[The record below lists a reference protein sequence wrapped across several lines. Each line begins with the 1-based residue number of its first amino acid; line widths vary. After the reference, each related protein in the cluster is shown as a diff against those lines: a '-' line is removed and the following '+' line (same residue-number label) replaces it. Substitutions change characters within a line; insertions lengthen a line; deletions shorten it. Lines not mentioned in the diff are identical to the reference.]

1 MNGNRALPIVI
12 VGHVDHGKSTLIGRL
27 LHDTGAL
34 PDGKVAALQEASRK
48 RGMPFEWSFV
58 MDALKVERDQG
69 ITIDTT
75 RIRFASAARDYVII
89 DAPGHAEFLKNMLT
103 GAAAAEAA
111 ILVVDVI
118 EGMSEQTRRHAFLL
132 KLLGIAEIIV
142 AINKMDRCNYAK
154 DAFDAAARAVTDYL
168 AGLDLAAAAII
179 PISARNGDMIAHR
192 SVPPSWY
199 DGPTL
204 LQALDALAGAA
215 DEADQPLRLP
225 VQDVYK
231 FDERRIIVGRIDSG
245 RLRVGDRVRFSP
257 GERSA
262 RIASLESW
270 NAQPAVAACAGQ
282 SVGVTL
288 DEDIFVE
295 RGQVASAPDAAPP
308 AAARLKLRL
317 FHFGDAPLQA
327 GDAVKLQI
335 GLAEH
340 AATVE
345 AIESVVDI
353 VDLTRRGAEAIGRN
367 DIADVVVRSR
377 TPIAVETALQGR
389 HLGRG
394 ILRRG
399 YHIVAGFR
407 VEAVLDAPSAAA
419 VASAARH
426 ITPVAPAVS
435 PAERGAAWGHAG
447 GVLWLTGLSGA
458 GKSTL
463 ALALER
469 ELFRRN
475 DRAVL
480 LDGDSLRRTLNAD
493 LGFGEA
499 ERAENV
505 RRIGAV
511 AQHLAESGMIAIV
524 ACIAPRRSHRARLR
538 NELGALYHEVY
549 VKAPLELCERRDVK
563 GLYAKARR
571 GEIASFTGI
580 SDLYEP
586 PVAPELEIGTDVLTP
601 AECLA
606 HLLDYVDRALRP
618 GDLRRLAS

>member
-1 MNGNRALPIVI
+1 MTEDRTLPIVI

-27 LHDTGAL
+27 LHDTGSL
-34 PDGKVAALQEASRK
+34 PEGKVAALQEASRK

-75 RIRFASAARDYVII
+75 RMRFKSERRDYVII

-132 KLLGIAEIIV
+132 KLLGIREIVV
-142 AINKMDRCNYAK
+142 AVNKMDRCDYAEA
-154 DAFDAAARAVTDYL
+154 AFVAVSRQVADYV
-168 AGLDLAAAAII
+168 AGLDLAASAIV

-199 DGPTL
+199 HGPTV
-204 LQALDALAGAA
+204 LQALDALGDAS
-215 DEADQPLRLP
+215 DEAGLALRLP

-231 FDERRIIVGRIDSG
+231 FDDRRIIVGRIESG
-245 RLRVGDRVRFSP
+245 RLRVGDRLHFLP
-257 GERSA
+257 DGRSA
-262 RIASLESW
+262 RIASIESW
-270 NAQPAVAACAGQ
+270 NAQAAVSADAGQ
-282 SVGVTL
+282 SIGLTL

-295 RGQVASAPDAAPP
+295 RGQVASAGDTAPA

-317 FHFGDAPLQA
+317 FHFGHVPLRA

-335 GLAEH
+335 GLAEQT
-340 AATVE
+340 ATVE
-345 AIESVVDI
+345 AIDSVVDI
-353 VDLTRRGAEAIGRN
+353 NDLTHRSAEAVGRN
-367 DIADVVVRSR
+367 DIADIVVRCR

-389 HLGRG
+389 PLGRG
-394 ILRRG
+394 LLRRG
-399 YHIVAGFR
+399 YHIVAGFL
-407 VEAVLDAPSAAA
+407 VETVLDAPAVAP

-426 ITPVAPAVS
+426 ITPVISAVS
-435 PAERGAAWGHAG
+435 AGERRGAWGHAG

-469 ELFRRN
+469 ELLQR
-475 DRAVL
+475 DWRAVL
-480 LDGDSLRRTLNAD
+480 LDGDTLRRTLNAD
-493 LGFGEA
+493 LGFSEV

-505 RRIGAV
+505 RRIGAM
-511 AQHLAESGMIAIV
+511 AQHLAESGMLAIV
-524 ACIAPRRSHRARLR
+524 ACIAPRRSHRTRLR
-538 NELGALYHEVY
+538 DALGALYHEVY
-549 VKAPLELCERRDVK
+549 VKAPLAVCEQRDVK

-571 GEIASFTGI
+571 GEIVSFTGV
-580 SDLYEP
+580 SDFYEP
-586 PVAPELEIGTDVLTP
+586 PQAPELEIGTDLLTP
-601 AECLA
+601 AESLS
-606 HLLDYVDRALRP
+606 HLLAYVERAFRLS
-618 GDLRRLAS
+618 DVRRLAS

>member
-1 MNGNRALPIVI
+1 MNKNKALPIVI

-34 PDGKVAALQEASRK
+34 PEGKVAALQEASRK

-75 RIRFASAARDYVII
+75 RIRFSSDARDYVII

-111 ILVVDVI
+111 ILVVDVV

-132 KLLGIAEIIV
+132 KLLGIREIIV
-142 AINKMDRCNYAK
+142 AINKMDRCDYAK
-154 DAFDAAARAVTDYL
+154 DAFGTIARAVGDYL
-168 AGLDLAAAAII
+168 AGLDLGAAATI

-199 DGPTL
+199 EGPTV

-215 DEADQPLRLP
+215 SEADGPVRLP

-231 FDERRIIVGRIDSG
+231 FDERRIIVGRIETG
-245 RLRVGDRVRFSP
+245 RLRVGDRLRFSP

-262 RIASLESW
+262 GIASIERW
-270 NAQPAVAACAGQ
+270 NAQATVTAVAGQ
-282 SVGVTL
+282 SIGLTL

-295 RGQVASAPDAAPP
+295 RGQVASAPDAAPY
-308 AAARLKLRL
+308 AASRLKLRL
-317 FHFGDAPLQA
+317 FHFGHAPLKA
-327 GDAVKLQI
+327 GDAIKLQV

-345 AIESVVDI
+345 AVESVVDI
-353 VDLTRRGAEAIGRN
+353 NDLTRRAADAIGRN
-367 DIADVVVRSR
+367 DIADVVVASR
-377 TPIAVETALQGR
+377 TPIAVETAAQGR

-394 ILRRG
+394 VLRRG
-399 YHIVAGFR
+399 YHIVAGFL
-407 VEAVLDAPSAAA
+407 VEAVLDALPQ
-419 VASAARH
+419 VAPAARC
-426 ITPVAPAVS
+426 ITPVPSAVS
-435 PAERGAAWGHAG
+435 SGERSGVWGHVG

-475 DRAVL
+475 YRAVL

-493 LGFGEA
+493 LGFSEA
-499 ERAENV
+499 DRAENV

-511 AQHLAESGMIAIV
+511 AQHLSDSGMIAIV
-524 ACIAPRRSHRARLR
+524 ACIAPRRSYREGLR
-538 NELGALYHEVY
+538 HELGPSYHEVY
-549 VKAPLELCERRDVK
+549 VKASLDMCERRDVK

-571 GEIASFTGI
+571 GEIASFTGV

-586 PVAPELEIGTDVLTP
+586 PTAPELEIGTDVLAP
-601 AECLA
+601 AECLE
-606 HLLDYVDRALRP
+606 HLLDYVERAFRP
-618 GDLRRLAS
+618 GDVRRLAS

>member
-1 MNGNRALPIVI
+1 MSEDRTLPIVI

-27 LHDTGAL
+27 LHDTGSL
-34 PDGKVAALQEASRK
+34 PEGKVAALQEASRK

-75 RIRFASAARDYVII
+75 RMRFKSERRDYVII

-118 EGMSEQTRRHAFLL
+118 EGLSEQTRRHAFLL
-132 KLLGIAEIIV
+132 QLLGIREIVV
-142 AINKMDRCNYAK
+142 AVNKMDRCGWTK
-154 DAFDAAARAVTDYL
+154 EPFAAVSQTVADYL
-168 AGLDLAAAAII
+168 AGLDLAPSAII

-199 DGPTL
+199 DGPTV
-204 LQALDALAGAA
+204 LQALDALHGAPSEV
-215 DEADQPLRLP
+215 DRPLRLP

-231 FDERRIIVGRIDSG
+231 FDDRRIVVGRIESG
-245 RLRVGDRVRFSP
+245 RLRVGDRLRFSP
-257 GERSA
+257 GGRSA
-262 RIASLESW
+262 RIASIESW
-270 NAQPAVAACAGQ
+270 NAQAAVTAGAGQ
-282 SVGVTL
+282 SVGLTL

-295 RGQVASAPDAAPP
+295 RGQVASAPEAVPLVAR
-308 AAARLKLRL
+308 RLKLRL
-317 FHFGDAPLQA
+317 FYFGHAPLQA
-327 GDAVKLQI
+327 GDTVKLQI
-335 GLAEH
+335 GLAEQ

-345 AIESVVDI
+345 AIDSVVDI
-353 VDLTRRGAEAIGRN
+353 GDFTHRRAAAVGRN
-367 DIADVVVRSR
+367 DIADIVVRCCA
-377 TPIAVETALQGR
+377 PLAVEAAADGR

-399 YHIVAGFR
+399 YQLVAGFQIG
-407 VEAVLDAPSAAA
+407 AVLDAPVPAAGA
-419 VASAARH
+419 TRH
-426 ITPVAPAVS
+426 ITPAVS
-435 PAERGAAWGHAG
+435 AMSATERSGAWGHAG

-469 ELFRRN
+469 ELFRR
-475 DRAVL
+475 DYRVIL

-493 LGFGEA
+493 LGFSEA

-511 AQHLAESGMIAIV
+511 AQHLAESGLIAIV
-524 ACIAPRRSHRARLR
+524 ACIAPRRSHRVRLR

-549 VKAPLELCERRDVK
+549 VKASLDACERRDVK

-571 GEIASFTGI
+571 GEIASFTGV

-586 PVAPELEIGTDVLTP
+586 PTSPELELGTEVLTP
-601 AECLA
+601 AECLG
-606 HLLDYVDRALRP
+606 HLTDYFDRTFRV
-618 GDLRRLAS
+618 GEVRRLAS

>member
-1 MNGNRALPIVI
+1 MNQNRALPIVI

-34 PDGKVAALQEASRK
+34 PEGKVAALQEASRK

-58 MDALKVERDQG
+58 MDALTIERDQG

-89 DAPGHAEFLKNMLT
+89 DAPGHVEFLKNMLT

-142 AINKMDRCNYAK
+142 AINKMDCCGFAK
-154 DAFDAAARAVTDYL
+154 EPFDTVSRNVADYL

-215 DEADQPLRLP
+215 DEAARPLRLP

-245 RLRVGDRVRFSP
+245 RLRVGDSLRFSP
-257 GERSA
+257 GGRSA
-262 RIASLESW
+262 RIASIESW
-270 NAQPAVAACAGQ
+270 NAQSALTASAGQ
-282 SVGVTL
+282 SIGLTF
-288 DEDIFVE
+288 DEDVFVE
-295 RGQVASAPDAAPP
+295 RGQVASAPEAAPQV
-308 AAARLKLRL
+308 ARRLRLRL
-317 FHFGDAPLQA
+317 FHFGHVPLQA
-327 GDAVKLQI
+327 GEEVRLQI
-335 GLAEH
+335 GFAEH
-340 AATVE
+340 KIIIE
-345 AIESVVDI
+345 AIERVVDVHSLASHAAATI
-353 VDLTRRGAEAIGRN
+353 ARHEV
-367 DIADVVVRSR
+367 ADVVVESR
-377 TPIAVETALQGR
+377 TPFAVDAAQGR
-389 HLGRG
+389 HLARG
-394 ILRRG
+394 IMRRG
-399 YHIVAGFR
+399 HEIVAGCLI
-407 VEAVLDAPSAAA
+407 EAVLDTEP
-419 VASAARH
+419 VASPLRH
-426 ITPVAPAVS
+426 VTAIASAV
-435 PAERGAAWGHAG
+435 PLAERTAAWGHAG

-463 ALALER
+463 ARAVEK
-469 ELFRRN
+469 ELFRWQW
-475 DRAVL
+475 RAVL
-480 LDGDSLRRTLNAD
+480 LDGDTLRRTLNAD
-493 LGFGEA
+493 LGFSES

-505 RRIGAV
+505 RRIGAT
-511 AQHLAESGMIAIV
+511 AQLLAENGQIAIV
-524 ACIAPRRSHRARLR
+524 ACIAPRAIYRERLR
-538 NELGALYHEVY
+538 QALGPLFHEVH
-549 VKAPLELCERRDVK
+549 VKASLAVCEQRDVK

-571 GEIASFTGI
+571 GEIAEFTGV
-580 SDLYEP
+580 SDPYQP
-586 PVAPELEIGTDVLTP
+586 PSEPELEVSTDALTP
-601 AECLA
+601 AECTE
-606 HLLDYVDRALRP
+606 HLLRYVERVFRAS
-618 GDLRRLAS
+618 DARRLAS

>member
-1 MNGNRALPIVI
+1 M
-12 VGHVDHGKSTLIGRL
+12 IGRL

-34 PDGKVAALQEASRK
+34 PEGKVAAVQEASRR

-75 RIRFASAARDYVII
+75 RIRFSSDARDYVII

-132 KLLGIAEIIV
+132 KLLGIGEIIV
-142 AINKMDRCNYAK
+142 AINKMDCCDYAK
-154 DAFDAAARAVTDYL
+154 DAFDAAARSVAAYL
-168 AGLDLAAAAII
+168 AGLDLAPAAII
-179 PISARNGDMIAHR
+179 PISARNGDMVAHR

-215 DEADQPLRLP
+215 GESERPLRLP

-231 FDERRIIVGRIDSG
+231 FDERRIIVGRIDAG
-245 RLRVGDRVRFSP
+245 RLRVGDRLRFSP

-262 RIASLESW
+262 RIATIESW
-270 NAQPAVAACAGQ
+270 NTQAAVSAAAGQ
-282 SVGVTL
+282 SVGLTL

-295 RGQVASAPDAAPP
+295 RGQVASAPDAPP
-308 AAARLKLRL
+308 RAASRLKLRL
-317 FHFGDAPLQA
+317 FHFGHAPLRA
-327 GDAVKLQI
+327 GDAVTLRI
-335 GLAEH
+335 GLAEQ
-340 AATVE
+340 AATIE

-353 VDLTRRGAEAIGRN
+353 ADLTRHGADAIGRN
-367 DIADVVVRSR
+367 DIADVVVRAR
-377 TPIAVETALQGR
+377 APLAVENALDGR

-399 YHIVAGFR
+399 YDIVAGFL
-407 VEAVLDAPSAAA
+407 VEAVLDAPAVQPVAA
-419 VASAARH
+419 VARHVTPVLSTVSAA
-426 ITPVAPAVS
+426 
-435 PAERGAAWGHAG
+435 ERRAAWGHAG

-469 ELFRRN
+469 ELFRR
-475 DRAVL
+475 DWRAVL
-480 LDGDSLRRTLNAD
+480 LDGDSLRGTLNAD

-505 RRIGAV
+505 RRVGAV
-511 AQHLAESGMIAIV
+511 ARHVAESGMIAIV
-524 ACIAPRRSHRARLR
+524 ACIAPRRSQRARLR
-538 NELGALYHEVY
+538 SELGALYHEIY
-549 VKAPLELCERRDVK
+549 VNAPLETCEARDVK

-571 GEIASFTGI
+571 GEIAAFTGV
-580 SDLYEP
+580 SDAYEP
-586 PVAPELEIGTDVLTP
+586 PAAAELEIATDGSPP
-601 AECLA
+601 AEGA
-606 HLLDYVDRALRP
+606 ARLLEYVERVFRP
-618 GDLRRLAS
+618 GDARRLAS

>member
-1 MNGNRALPIVI
+1 MNDNRALPIVI

-75 RIRFASAARDYVII
+75 RIRFSSDARDYVII

-132 KLLGIAEIIV
+132 KLLGIREIIV
-142 AINKMDRCNYAK
+142 AVNKMDRCGYAQ
-154 DAFDAAARAVTDYL
+154 DAFDAASRNVADYL

-199 DGPTL
+199 DGPTV
-204 LQALDALAGAA
+204 LQALDALAGAPS
-215 DEADQPLRLP
+215 EADRPLRLP

-231 FDERRIIVGRIDSG
+231 FDERRIIVGRIDAG
-245 RLRVGDRVRFSP
+245 RLRVGDRLRFSP

-262 RIASLESW
+262 RIASIESW
-270 NAQPAVAACAGQ
+270 NAQAAVSAAAGQ
-282 SVGVTL
+282 SVGLTL

-295 RGQVASAPDAAPP
+295 RGQVASAPDAAPY

-317 FHFGDAPLQA
+317 FHFGHAPLQA

-345 AIESVVDI
+345 AVESVVDI
-353 VDLTRRGAEAIGRN
+353 NDLTRRSAEAVGRN
-367 DIADVVVRSR
+367 DIADVVVHSR
-377 TPIAVETALQGR
+377 TAIAVETAVEGR

-399 YHIVAGFR
+399 YHIVAGFL
-407 VEAVLDAPSAAA
+407 VEAVLDAPQAAP
-419 VASAARH
+419 VAGVARH
-426 ITPVAPAVS
+426 ITPVTSAVS
-435 PAERGAAWGHAG
+435 HAERSAAWGHAG

-469 ELFRRN
+469 ELFRR
-475 DRAVL
+475 DYRAVL

-538 NELGALYHEVY
+538 HELGALYHEVY
-549 VKAPLELCERRDVK
+549 VKASLEICERRDVK
-563 GLYAKARR
+563 GLYVKARR
-571 GEIASFTGI
+571 GEITAFTGV
-580 SDLYEP
+580 SDLYEAP
-586 PVAPELEIGTDVLTP
+586 AAPELEVGTDVLTP
-601 AECLA
+601 GECLE
-606 HLLDYVDRALRP
+606 HLLDYVDRAFRP
-618 GDLRRLAS
+618 GDVRRLAS